1 MANKVLERTLN
12 NVDKEDMQTGWAA
25 PTGLDAQQLNY
36 SGPTSGTSQ
45 VMTAGGSA
53 RAALVLF
60 ALIVASGTWA
70 WTSVSDSQVTAALW
84 GGIIVALIFGLITT
98 FKPKF
103 ARITAPL
110 YAIAEGTAL
119 GTISRLFEDAYKGI
133 VIQALLATAAIVFVM
148 YSLYSF
154 GFIKVTDKF
163 RKIVIGAT
171 LGIFAFYFL
180 SFILGMF
187 TDSIPLINDSGPA
200 GIIFSAVVIVIAA
213 MNLALDFDFIER
225 GSQAGL
231 PKYMNWAA
239 AYGLA
244 VTVVWIYLEVLRLLM
259 KSRN

>member
-1 MANKVLERTLN
+1 MANKVLEKTLN
-12 NVDKEDMQTGWAA
+12 NVDKDDLQTGWAA
-25 PTGLDAQQLNY
+25 PTSLDAQQLNY
-36 SGPTSGTSQ
+36 SGPTSGVSQ

-70 WTSVSDSQVTAALW
+70 WVSIPKDNAILAVF
-84 GGIIVALIFGLITT
+84 GGMIVGLIFGLITT
-98 FKPKF
+98 FKPKV
-103 ARITAPL
+103 ARVTAPL
-110 YAIAEGTAL
+110 YALAEGVAL
-119 GTISRLFEDAYKGI
+119 GALSRLFEDKYSGI
-133 VIQALLATAAIVFVM
+133 VVQAVLATAAIVFVM

-171 LGIFAFYFL
+171 LGIMAFYFL

-244 VTVVWIYLEVLRLLM
+244 VTVVWIYLEVLRLLA
-259 KSRN
+259 KTRD